1 MIKHSPLL
9 IYFILVHFETSN
21 PIPSRFHFFHH
32 SSVVSLVAQRI
43 LYRGYATIEG
53 QDMLVTK
60 YKQENLNIKY
70 ISKKN

>member
-43 LYRGYATIEG
+43 LYRGYATIDNE
-53 QDMLVTK
+53 VV
-60 YKQENLNIKY
+60 
-70 ISKKN
+70 SKDKICL